1 MKLRSSS
8 DSKAPGTAR
17 FVLIIAAVVVVV
29 GGIAGFAIYRERAAP
44 FETTVLV
51 VDDAEIRMRYF
62 LKRVRMARRE
72 PLDMLQALTR
82 ELVIAQVAPQPPYSI
97 RVSEQDVDQFVEELA
112 RGGGESITGAEVRE
126 WYRQQLNDNQLADAE
141 FRELLRRD
149 ILAARLAEYLGER
162 EPTVAEQVHLYLIA
176 VASYE
181 EAAAVAEQLAEGA
194 DFFALAREVNANPLL
209 KERGGDLGW
218 TPREALS
225 PALAT
230 VFDLPDGEPSRPL
243 ALGGGEQFG
252 IALVRERAAAR
263 EISGEA
269 MQAVKAT
276 ALGRWYNAEHQHH
289 NVEFHGFNNG
299 YDTETDLWV
308 KWQLQ
313 RMSRNDDDE

>member
-1 MKLRSSS
+1 M
-8 DSKAPGTAR
+8 
-17 FVLIIAAVVVVV
+17 LIIAVVVVVV

-51 VDDAEIRMRYF
+51 VDDAEITMRYF

-97 RVSEQDVDQFVEELA
+97 EVSEQDVDRFVEELA
-112 RGGGESITGAEVRE
+112 RGGGDSITEAEVRE
-126 WYRQQLNDNQLADAE
+126 WYRQQLNENQLSDAE

-149 ILAARLAEYLGER
+149 VLAARLTEYLGER
-162 EPTVAEQVHLYLIA
+162 APTVAEQVHLYLIA
-176 VASYE
+176 QNSYE
-181 EAAAVAEQLAEGA
+181 EAMAVAAQLAEGA
-194 DFFALAREVNANPLL
+194 DFFALAREVNADPRLR
-209 KERGGDLGW
+209 ERGGDLGW

-225 PALAT
+225 PVLRT
-230 VFDLPDGEPSRPL
+230 VFDLPAGEPSRPL
-243 ALGGGEQFG
+243 PLGAGERFG
-252 IALVRERAAAR
+252 IAVVRERAAAR
-263 EISGEA
+263 EISPEA
-269 MQAVKAT
+269 MRAVKAT
-276 ALGRWYNAEHQHH
+276 VLERWFNTEHQYH

-313 RMSRNDDDE
+313 RMSRNDDDAEE